1 METQET
7 KGNAKLLLLLGA
19 LALGCVVLGVVT
31 YKTRGELDKTHA
43 LLGQSEAQLKSRT
56 KALEDTAAQLK
67 GRTEELKAG
76 TEELKSRTELLASAT
91 NTVAALKL
99 DLEAQLKES
108 QDLRSK
114 LNEANVAL
122 AKKPVMPIR
131 AAVRRAVLGDGLV
144 LSIHNQSNRNLAFL
158 VSCTNPTLKTTKTFR
173 MDIAAGLAKE
183 LGHLEGWRFASGDI
197 VVVSHND
204 YESAEIKV
212 R

>member
-1 METQET
+1 METPE
-7 KGNAKLLLLLGA
+7 KNGNAKQMLLLGA
-19 LALGCVVLGVVT
+19 LALGCVALGVLT
-31 YKTRGELDKTHA
+31 YKTQAELDKTRVA
-43 LLGQSEAQLKSRT
+43 LEQSEAQLKSRT
-56 KALEDTAAQLK
+56 KSLADTDTQLK
-67 GRTEELKAG
+67 GRTEELKAQ
-76 TEELKSRTELLASAT
+76 TEELKSRTELLAFAT

-99 DLEAQLKES
+99 DLEAQVKES
-108 QDLRSK
+108 QDLRAK
-114 LNEANVAL
+114 LNEANAAL

-158 VSCTNPTLKTTKTFR
+158 VSCTNPTLKATKNFR
-173 MDIAAGLAKE
+173 MDIAAGMAKE

-204 YESAEIKV
+204 YEPAEIKV